1 VDFDGDGILDMIS
14 GSYDPGAIYLF
25 RGEGKGKFKARET
38 ITDKSGKQILR
49 VPDQKHKVESF
60 GSWVALV
67 DWNNDGALDIL
78 LGGYDGSMVVRL
90 NEGTRTKPAYAA
102 LNTPVLLADGK
113 PLKVPGGHASPVI
126 ADWDGDGL
134 WDIISGSADGGVY
147 WFRNVGKL
155 GAPRFAAPVAL
166 IAPHVGNGYS
176 EFLDVDEEPRPG
188 IRSQIAVVD
197 YNGDGKLDI
206 LLGDFCTYV
215 VARRNLAPDQRKE
228 LLAVRKRMAEIEP
241 ALAKEQERIEAKLKE
256 VFQHFTRDDWAK
268 EENQQKWRQKQKEL
282 YADPAYKNLA
292 RQLSEQRTALEQY
305 LEKPSKPAIG
315 DDLATAHGYVWLYL
329 RK

>member
-1 VDFDGDGILDMIS
+1 VDFDGYGILDMIS

-38 ITDKSGKQILR
+38 ITDKSGKPILR

-102 LNTPVLLADGK
+102 QNTPVLLADGK

-166 IAPHVGNGYS
+166 IAPHGGKGYS

-197 YNGDGKLDI
+197 
-206 LLGDFCTYV
+206 
-215 VARRNLAPDQRKE
+215 
-228 LLAVRKRMAEIEP
+228 
-241 ALAKEQERIEAKLKE
+241 
-256 VFQHFTRDDWAK
+256 
-268 EENQQKWRQKQKEL
+268 
-282 YADPAYKNLA
+282 
-292 RQLSEQRTALEQY
+292 
-305 LEKPSKPAIG
+305 
-315 DDLATAHGYVWLYL
+315 
-329 RK
+329 